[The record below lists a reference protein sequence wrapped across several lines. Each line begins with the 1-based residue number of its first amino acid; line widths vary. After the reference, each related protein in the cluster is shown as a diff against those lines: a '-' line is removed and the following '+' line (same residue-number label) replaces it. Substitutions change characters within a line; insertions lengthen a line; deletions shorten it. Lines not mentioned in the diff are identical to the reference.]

1 MMGKI
6 YERAQTVIIWLGRE
20 DEHLAGAAKVIGRL
34 SSVSPKARRR
44 LQNLN
49 DPDLL
54 ENLGIEPQQWVDY
67 ALFLQRRWFSRIW
80 VVQESFFSQLSD
92 CERSFGLA
100 KLTITSQRHR
110 LQASTVEM
118 LQSMKN
124 WLRNGVATQLLS
136 AASVGR
142 DQCRQR
148 GRGASFGV
156 GPSVGQSNVSVR

>member
-1 MMGKI
+1 MGKM

-92 CERSFGLA
+92 CEIFWS
-100 KLTITSQRHR
+100 
-110 LQASTVEM
+110 
-118 LQSMKN
+118 
-124 WLRNGVATQLLS
+124 
-136 AASVGR
+136 
-142 DQCRQR
+142 C
-148 GRGASFGV
+148 
-156 GPSVGQSNVSVR
+156 